1 MVQAY
6 AFTIDNKIITS
17 MGNELLLI
25 KNIRYILCWLLD
37 KNINVVYA
45 PAENIEIIEYLKKA

>member
-1 MVQAY
+1 
-6 AFTIDNKIITS
+6 